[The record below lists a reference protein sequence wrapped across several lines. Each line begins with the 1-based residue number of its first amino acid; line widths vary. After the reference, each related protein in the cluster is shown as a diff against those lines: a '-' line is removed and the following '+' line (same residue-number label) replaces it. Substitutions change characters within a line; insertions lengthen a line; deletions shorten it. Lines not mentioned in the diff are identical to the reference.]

1 MVRPC
6 RHSRC
11 HLGGAAL
18 AITERSEPYLEEI
31 PLLQRPLA
39 CSLHPLGMRVVA
51 TSVGESAAPGRIGK
65 VIELHD
71 KRVADNAPPYISII
85 IPARNDAEVLTRTL
99 DHLDRLSGI
108 ESAEVFVA
116 AAGDRQST
124 SLAVAGRAQ
133 LLWPDGSTRA
143 ILMNAGAARARAE
156 VLWFLHADSLPPVQA
171 LKLIMQALLP
181 KRVVGGA
188 FAHRFAESV
197 WSLHVINWINRLRYR
212 LTHNYYGDQGLFV
225 RTAVFRQMGGYRPL
239 QVMEDLD
246 FSQRLKR
253 IGQTTLIREPLRTS
267 GRRFLARG
275 PWRTFLFIVWL
286 LLLHT
291 LRFDT
296 QRYAE
301 RWRGPAHRPPGSPWP
316 HRHPHEA
323 GGTAREGDC

>member
-1 MVRPC
+1 L
-6 RHSRC
+6 S
-11 HLGGAAL
+11 
-18 AITERSEPYLEEI
+18 
-31 PLLQRPLA
+31 
-39 CSLHPLGMRVVA
+39 
-51 TSVGESAAPGRIGK
+51 
-65 VIELHD
+65 D
-71 KRVADNAPPYISII
+71 KRAADNAPPHISII
-85 IPARNDAEVLTRTL
+85 IPVRNDAEALARTL
-99 DHLDRLSGI
+99 DHLEHLLGI
-108 ESAEVFVA
+108 EAAEVLVA
-116 AAGDRQST
+116 AAGDRQGT
-124 SLAVAGRAQ
+124 SVAVAGRAQ

-156 VLWFLHADSLPPVQA
+156 VLWFLHADSLPPLQA
-171 LKLIMQALLP
+171 LRLIRQALWP
-181 KRVVGGA
+181 EHIVGGA
-188 FAHRFAESV
+188 FAHRFAEPRR
-197 WSLHVINWINRLRYR
+197 SLHVINWMNRLRYR
-212 LTHNYYGDQGLFV
+212 LTRNYYGDQGLFV
-225 RTAVFRQMGGYRPL
+225 RAAVFHQMGGYCLL
-239 QVMEDLD
+239 QLMEDLD

-253 IGQTTLIREPLRTS
+253 LGRTTLIREPLHTS

>member
-1 MVRPC
+1 M
-6 RHSRC
+6 
-11 HLGGAAL
+11 GA
-18 AITERSEPYLEEI
+18 
-31 PLLQRPLA
+31 
-39 CSLHPLGMRVVA
+39 HA
-51 TSVGESAAPGRIGK
+51 TPERIGDA
-65 VIELHD
+65 IELYD
-71 KRVADNAPPYISII
+71 KRAVDTPPHITII
-85 IPARNDAEVLTRTL
+85 IPVRNDAEALTRTL

-108 ESAEVFVA
+108 ESAEVLVA
-116 AAGDRQST
+116 AAGDQQGT

-143 ILMNAGAARARAE
+143 RLMNAGAARARAE

-171 LKLIMQALLP
+171 LTLIRQALVP
-181 KRVVGGA
+181 ERVVGGA
-188 FAHRFAESV
+188 FAHRFAEPV
-197 WSLHVINWINRLRYR
+197 WSLHVINWMNRLRYR

-225 RTAVFRQMGGYRPL
+225 RTAVFRRMGGYRPL
-239 QVMEDLD
+239 QLMEDLD
-246 FSQRLKR
+246 FSQRLKG
-253 IGQTTLIREPLRTS
+253 IGETTLIREPLHTS

-296 QRYAE
+296 ERYAE

-316 HRHPHEA
+316 HRHPDAA

>member
-1 MVRPC
+1 MPSWR
-6 RHSRC
+6 RSAR
-11 HLGGAAL
+11 
-18 AITERSEPYLEEI
+18 ITQCSEASLEEP
-31 PLLQRPLA
+31 PLLRHPCA
-39 CSLHPLGMRVVA
+39 RSLHPLGMRAVA
-51 TSVGESAAPGRIGK
+51 ASVGERAVRGRSGRIGE

-71 KRVADNAPPYISII
+71 KRAADNAPPYISII
-85 IPARNDAEVLTRTL
+85 IPVRNDAEALTRTL
-99 DHLDRLSGI
+99 DHLDRLPGI

-116 AAGDRQST
+116 AAGDRQGMSV
-124 SLAVAGRAQ
+124 AVAGRAQ

-156 VLWFLHADSLPPVQA
+156 VLWFLHADSLPPAQA

-181 KRVVGGA
+181 ERIVGGA

-239 QVMEDLD
+239 QLMEDLD

-253 IGQTTLIREPLRTS
+253 IGGTTLIREPLHTS

-301 RWRGPAHRPPGSPWP
+301 RWRGPAHRPPGSPWS